1 MRKFL
6 KILHSVGAAGITGA
20 VLVHLVLLAFLPG
33 TGELAGYAAVREGI
47 AAVTTWVLL
56 PSLTLMLLSGLLAIA
71 AHNAFGN
78 FAWVWL
84 KFALTLS
91 IFQPILMW
99 IHGPAHREA
108 EAALALLADPAAEV
122 VLEGV
127 SAIEWGMLWVTL
139 ATCIANIVLA
149 IWRPRFHR
157 RRAAT
162 TVAGGVT
169 GRAASPGS

>member
-1 MRKFL
+1 MRKTL
-6 KILHSVGAAGITGA
+6 KILHSIGAAGITGA
-20 VLVHLVLLAFLPG
+20 VLVHLVLLAFLPAPD
-33 TGELAGYAAVREGI
+33 ELAAYAALREGI
-47 AAVTTWVLL
+47 AGVTTWVLL

-108 EAALALLADPAAEV
+108 DAARALLADPAANV

-139 ATCIANIVLA
+139 ATCLANIVLA
-149 IWRPRFHR
+149 IWRPRWR
-157 RRAAT
+157 RGHIVSRSSSA
-162 TVAGGVT
+162 VT
-169 GRAASPGS
+169 RRAASPGN